1 MNIDCCSRKKKIK
14 KKIIKAGER
23 GRETERLMK

>member
-23 GRETERLMK
+23 DREVNEVNC